1 MKLGVFDSGL
11 GGLTIVRRLR
21 EQLPQ
26 ADIVFYA
33 DQLHVPYGQRDPED
47 LYNLLRMNLAK
58 LEAQGVDAIVMGC
71 NTSCAIAAQY
81 GMPKMSIP
89 IFDLIE
95 AGADAAFAVSSNRF
109 GVVATPATVNSGAYR
124 RALVIRDGASEVI
137 ELASPVLVPLIEQNA
152 SEGQLIGVV
161 REIASHLGN
170 SNAVILGC
178 SHYPLIENLFVQAL
192 PFAAIIDPAVEQSL
206 AVANYARQ
214 QGKETSGKGTFQ
226 AWSNADSNAF
236 LNRVAQVG
244 ITQAPTIPP
253 ALLESWSAFLVAV
266 AVVATALTPTRAH
279 RA

>member
-21 EQLPQ
+21 EQLPH

-47 LYNLLRMNLAK
+47 LYNLLRMNIAT

-71 NTSCAIAAQY
+71 NTSCAVAAQF
-81 GMPKMSIP
+81 GMPKASVP

-124 RALVIRDGASEVI
+124 RALVVRDGASEVI
-137 ELASPVLVPLIEQNA
+137 EIASPALVSLIEQNA
-152 SEGQLIGVV
+152 PEGQLIGAV
-161 REIASHLGN
+161 REIAEHLKGSN
-170 SNAVILGC
+170 SVILGC
-178 SHYPLIENLFVQAL
+178 SHYPLIENLFIQAL
-192 PFAAIIDPAVEQSL
+192 PLSAIIDPAVEQSL
-206 AVANYARQ
+206 VAAKYARER
-214 QGKETSGKGTFQ
+214 GLENSGKGTFQ

-236 LNRVAQVG
+236 LRRIAEIG
-244 ITQAPTIPP
+244 ITQEPTVLASI
-253 ALLESWSAFLVAV
+253 A
-266 AVVATALTPTRAH
+266 
-279 RA
+279 